1 MVKAE
6 EFAESARDN
15 LVSGRYN
22 ACGLAAVHAGISAAD
37 AVTAHL
43 GGVVSSAQNH
53 HEVVALLRAV
63 SPSGLSATAERQL
76 LGLLSSKNDVEYA
89 GETLSA
95 ARAAVITDQATR
107 FVAWGRSVIGPGR

>member
-53 HEVVALLRAV
+53 HEVVALLKAV
-63 SPSGLSATAERQL
+63 APNGLSAAAERQL
-76 LGLLSSKNDVEYA
+76 LGLLSSKSDVEYS
-89 GETLSA
+89 GETLSPV
-95 ARAAVITDQATR
+95 RAAVITDQATR
-107 FVAWGRSVIGPGR
+107 FIAWSRNAIRS